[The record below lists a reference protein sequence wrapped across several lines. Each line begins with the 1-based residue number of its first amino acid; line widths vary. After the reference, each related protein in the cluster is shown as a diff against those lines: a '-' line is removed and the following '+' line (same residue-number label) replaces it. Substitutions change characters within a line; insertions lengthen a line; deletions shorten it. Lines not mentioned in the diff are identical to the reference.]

1 MITEFR
7 MVLTATFNV
16 KTDRDAAI
24 ANLTTQIQNY
34 ATSHA
39 GALKRADISGD
50 DYMVPESAPG
60 STKIV

>member
-7 MVLTATFNV
+7 MILTGTFTN

-24 ANLTTQIQNY
+24 ASLTTIVQNY
-34 ATSHA
+34 NVAHP

-50 DYMVPESAPG
+50 DYMIADDPVPA
-60 STKIV
+60 TKIV